1 MHELNPIGLT
11 DSQELDYA
19 QIHERYF
26 LKVQSKLCSVGLE
39 LLLQFFNVFRLKAA
53 NQTDRGLARVGMF
66 FNFQCLLRET
76 QCKPVANT
84 NG

>member
-1 MHELNPIGLT
+1 
-11 DSQELDYA
+11 
-19 QIHERYF
+19 
-26 LKVQSKLCSVGLE
+26 
-39 LLLQFFNVFRLKAA
+39 VFRLKAA